1 MPNKLFVWHSMGQNY
16 GGSVLFFHAGGF
28 EYFTQ
33 WTKASEAGLKQVE
46 ANKSGKPQKAHLR

>member
-1 MPNKLFVWHSMGQNY
+1 MGQNY